1 MKILPAIDLKD
12 GKCVRLY
19 KGDFGTVHQV
29 SDDPIRTAKV
39 FEDAGARIIHMVDLD
54 GALDGQRKNGEIVKA
69 VAASTIAKIE
79 LGGGIRTMDDIRAA
93 DALGVWR
100 FIIGSAAV
108 SNPDFVRQAVAEYG
122 ERIAVG
128 IDARDGRVSTHGWV
142 KDSGIDAVDFARKME
157 EIGVKT
163 IIFTDIDT
171 DGTLQGPPIE
181 KLRQLRAAVNCEII
195 ASGGVAVLDDIRNLR
210 DLGADGA
217 IIGKAYYAGTID
229 LNEAVKEAGEQC

>member
-1 MKILPAIDLKD
+1 M
-12 GKCVRLY
+12 
-19 KGDFGTVHQV
+19 
-29 SDDPIRTAKV
+29 
-39 FEDAGARIIHMVDLD
+39 
-54 GALDGQRKNGEIVKA
+54 
-69 VAASTIAKIE
+69 
-79 LGGGIRTMDDIRAA
+79 
-93 DALGVWR
+93 
-100 FIIGSAAV
+100 
-108 SNPDFVRQAVAEYG
+108 
-122 ERIAVG
+122 
-128 IDARDGRVSTHGWV
+128 

-181 KLRQLRAAVNCEII
+181 KLRQLRAAVNCDII
-195 ASGGVAVLDDIRNLR
+195 ASGGVAVLDDIRQLR

>member
-12 GKCVRLY
+12 SKCVRLY

-29 SDDPIRTAKV
+29 SDDPVSTARI
-39 FEDAGARIIHMVDLD
+39 FEAAGARTIHMVDLD
-54 GALDGQRKNGEIVKA
+54 GALDGKRKNGEIVRA
-69 VAASTIAKIE
+69 VASGVSAKIE
-79 LGGGIRTMDDIRAA
+79 LGGGIRTMEDIRSA

-108 SNPDFVRQAVAEYG
+108 SDRDFVAEAVRVYG

-142 KDSGIDAVDFARKME
+142 KDSGIDAVQFARDME
-157 EIGVKT
+157 KLGVRT
-163 IIFTDIDT
+163 VIFTDIDT
-171 DGTLQGPPIE
+171 DGTLQGPPLG
-181 KLRQLRAAVNCEII
+181 KLRELRAAVGCEII
-195 ASGGVAVLDDIRNLR
+195 ASGGVAVLDDIKKLR
-210 DLGADGA
+210 DIGCDGA

-229 LNEAVKEAGEQC
+229 LAEAVKEAGEQC